1 MTVNQPHPNAPDT
14 PGPGQMIR
22 AGLGLLGLIL
32 VWIVAV
38 IPCALWLGF
47 NLIFS
52 RSAPDPYAGRTD
64 PPEA

>member
-1 MTVNQPHPNAPDT
+1 
-14 PGPGQMIR
+14 MIR

-52 RSAPDPYAGRTD
+52 RRTD